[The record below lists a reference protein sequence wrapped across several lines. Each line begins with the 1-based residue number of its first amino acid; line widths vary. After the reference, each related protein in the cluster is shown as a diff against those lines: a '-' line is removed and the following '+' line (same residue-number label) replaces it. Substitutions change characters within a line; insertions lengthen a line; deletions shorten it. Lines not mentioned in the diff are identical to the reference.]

1 MVTFKSLLH
10 KHSDNAVDVK
20 PFSDRFRIGFV
31 TMVSCFFSLVLASC
45 STNGEADSQGVC
57 ERSVALNGM
66 YPTDYPNDWLD
77 FFAANDPDDSS
88 LARLQLIAISE
99 ISRYQSSP
107 TVEQSSATLGAVA
120 DWNNR
125 CVEILNGQ

>member
-1 MVTFKSLLH
+1 MK
-10 KHSDNAVDVK
+10 VK
-20 PFSDRFRIGFV
+20 PFRRNHKTSLV
-31 TMVSCFFSLVLASC
+31 TVAVCLFGLVLASC
-45 STNGEADSQGVC
+45 STNGVADSQGVC

-77 FFAANDPDDSS
+77 FFAANEPDDPS
-88 LARLQLIAISE
+88 LANLQLIAISE

-107 TVEQSSATLGAVA
+107 TVEQFSATLGAVA

-125 CVEILNGQ
+125 CIDVLNGQ